1 VREIAAR
8 SSSMLRRTLL
18 VVERNN
24 SRFSLATEVAD
35 IMYRPITNR
44 RTDRTQRGF
53 TLLEAAFALVV
64 LMIIGLGIASLF
76 TYAIQ
81 ANSRAD
87 DRELAMA
94 IAQKRM
100 EWLRTIPFTTQT
112 RSIAYSYPNG
122 GLAQTSVP
130 VNETITNA
138 GRPYVVTTII
148 TDLSVVPAGN
158 PDEGA
163 PTLKRIQVNVTPL
176 GAATAFETVTI
187 NTQRSTQVVGIY

>member
-1 VREIAAR
+1 MVRAIAER
-8 SSSMLRRTLL
+8 SPSMFRPIRHA
-18 VVERNN
+18 VRHNS
-24 SRFSLATEVAD
+24 SRFQSATEVGA
-35 IMYRPITNR
+35 IMNR
-44 RTDRTQRGF
+44 QRVNRSTDSKQRGF

-112 RSIAYSYPNG
+112 RSVAYSYPNG

-130 VNETITNA
+130 INETITNA

-148 TDLSVVPAGN
+148 TDLSVVPVGN
-158 PDEGA
+158 PDAGA

-187 NTQRSTQVVGIY
+187 N